1 MGREASYRRAESM
14 YSPRVEGDDPDEE
27 PPEEFTFDLEDDL
40 AGLNDG
46 NGFGPSR
53 KSRIIRICVWTLIVS
68 VVCLGV
74 AAAIVFTVRSRGE
87 GDATPDAEET
97 PVPEMHEPPPVYS
110 YKIVGKHNH
119 SADSFTQGL
128 FFHNGLMYESQG
140 LRGESAMRMYKLD
153 AGVDLHLR
161 PLNNNLFG
169 EGCALVNGEVVQLV
183 WKHGKGFK
191 YSASD
196 LVRPAHL
203 NIVLDQLRW
212 PGLGKWQHRVLTERK
227 RTE

>member
-1 MGREASYRRAESM
+1 MGREPSYRRAESM

-87 GDATPDAEET
+87 GVRMCAM
-97 PVPEMHEPPPVYS
+97 EMI
-110 YKIVGKHNH
+110 KW
-119 SADSFTQGL
+119 L
-128 FFHNGLMYESQG
+128 FLIRILLSLG
-140 LRGESAMRMYKLD
+140 
-153 AGVDLHLR
+153 
-161 PLNNNLFG
+161 FG
-169 EGCALVNGEVVQLV
+169 
-183 WKHGKGFK
+183 
-191 YSASD
+191 
-196 LVRPAHL
+196 
-203 NIVLDQLRW
+203 
-212 PGLGKWQHRVLTERK
+212 
-227 RTE
+227 